1 MSDWPREVSD
11 VSSLA
16 RKHERGLARFLR
28 ANRRERFVQGLE
40 AGGASRETILRRLP
54 HFADLDS
61 RYAQSAPEG
70 AGWDEAALVSARL
83 RELGSPSTVYVVSDI
98 KSVDGRF
105 MELNQALQSVL
116 SQDAGSLLSC
126 IPGKLG
132 LYEGETPGD
141 RYALIRE

>member
-1 MSDWPREVSD
+1 MSDPPRESPY
-11 VSSLA
+11 SPSLA
-16 RKHERGLARFLR
+16 VEHERGLACFLR
-28 ANRRERFVQGLE
+28 TNRRERFVQGLQ
-40 AGGASRETILRRLP
+40 AGGAARDKILRRLP
-54 HFADLDS
+54 HFEDLDP
-61 RYAQSAPEG
+61 RYRQPAPEG

-126 IPGKLG
+126 VPGKLG

-141 RYALIRE
+141 RYALIRV